1 MLRIADLMTGDVA
14 TCGEDTPLSAVGAIF
29 REAGC
34 GVLPVVDAGRRVIG
48 MLTDRDVCVALAG
61 KDARPSEATAAD
73 AMSRDV
79 HAVRPQDDVERAL
92 KVMGA
97 FHVHRVPVCDDED
110 RLLGILSMD
119 DILVATSGPGG
130 NAEAALTTLRLIS
143 EHLREKRKGAPLE
156 PRAP

>member
-1 MLRIADLMTGDVA
+1 MRIADIMTGDVA
-14 TCGEDTPLSAVGAIF
+14 TCGEETPLSAVGAIF

-34 GVLPVVDAGRRVIG
+34 GVLPVVDPGRRVIG
-48 MLTDRDVCVALAG
+48 ILTDRDVCIALAG
-61 KDARPSEATAAD
+61 RDARPSEMTAGD

-79 HAVRPQDDVERAL
+79 HEVRPQDEVERAL

-97 FHVHRVPVCDDED
+97 FHVHRVPVCDDDD

-119 DILVATSGPGG
+119 DVLVATSGPGG
-130 NAEAALTTLRLIS
+130 NAEFALTTLRLLS

-156 PRAP
+156 PRVP